1 MNLPGLVTLTT
12 DFGLEDGYV
21 GAVKGVIA
29 SMAPAVRI
37 IDITHHIAPQD
48 VRGGAYAL
56 MQAAPLYPEGTV
68 HVAVVDPGVG
78 TARRPLALAAGGQ
91 ALVGPDNGLLSWA
104 ARALGAGEIQGQ
116 TLRLAGKAVA
126 VVLDDPRFWRPKVST
141 TFHGRDIFAPVA
153 AHLANGTPVERLGSK
168 VAAIA
173 ALPWPSPEPTGDGWL
188 VEVVHVDHFGN
199 LITSLSAEAIPGDV
213 VVEVGEGRVAGLA
226 PHYQQAAPLVA
237 LIGSDGLLEIAAP
250 NGSAAAATGLGV
262 GARLRVRRR

>member
-1 MNLPGLVTLTT
+1 MNLSGLVTLTT

-29 SMAPAVRI
+29 SMAPAVRL
-37 IDITHHIAPQD
+37 IDITHHLAPQD

-56 MQAAPLYPEGTV
+56 MQAAPLYPAGTV

-78 TARRPLALAAGGQ
+78 TARQPLALAVAGQ
-91 ALVGPDNGLLSWA
+91 MLVGPDNGLLSWA

-116 TLRLAGKAVA
+116 MLRLAGEAVA
-126 VVLDDPRFWRPKVST
+126 VVLDDPRFWRPKGST
-141 TFHGRDIFAPVA
+141 TFHGRD
-153 AHLANGTPVERLGSK
+153 LANGTPVERLGSK
-168 VAAIA
+168 VATIA
-173 ALPWPSPEPTGDGWL
+173 ALPWPSPEPTDDGWL

-199 LITSLSAEAIPGDV
+199 LITSLSAEEIRGEV
-213 VVEVGEGRVAGLA
+213 VVEVGGGRATGLV